1 MSDECTPDTRT
12 VKWGY
17 QLDAAAGAMAGRIF
31 EEAGIE
37 FDRWLA
43 THDAEIRTDRWRA
56 RDVKRELAKAWD
68 EGWIT
73 RNFCAIAFSGSV
85 RPMTTNPYRTDVPH
99 KGSK

>member
-1 MSDECTPDTRT
+1 MIDDYTWPTEQIRD
-12 VKWGY
+12 
-17 QLDAAAGAMAGRIF
+17 LFAAGVLERGGVMQ
-31 EEAGIE
+31 EEAE
-37 FDRWLA
+37 ADFDRWLA
-43 THDAEIRTDRWRA
+43 EHDAEIRTDRWRA